1 VSFASPEP
9 SELRSVELELEDRLA
24 QQAAVVAVGQ
34 SAFSAPT
41 SQQVMDVA
49 VLLAAG
55 RLGVDYCGVL
65 ELLEDEDALL
75 LRAGCGWRE
84 GLVGRAREPAGTDSL
99 SGFTL
104 ASDKP
109 VIVLDLR
116 TEHRFIPSSLLR
128 DHSVISAICVPIPG
142 EEGPFGAFGIHAR
155 RLRLFTE
162 HDVNFVQSIANI
174 LAEVIIR
181 KRAEADQEL
190 LAEITRSSDD
200 AIISWSSDGIIMS
213 WNPGAK
219 RLYGHSASEIIG
231 KPVATI
237 IPSDRQGEEWEI
249 LDKVLSGQSVEHYET
264 KRLTKEDA
272 TIAVSLTVSP
282 LREGDGSIYGAS
294 VIAHNISDQKRIR
307 DLEDDRDKREF
318 ITNVAHDLRNPL
330 TAIAGLTETLQRS
343 DLPEDDRVHVQEAL
357 IRRARQA
364 EVLINDLL
372 NLAHIESSGFK
383 ADIKKVEARPVI
395 EAALSLAK
403 PPRGKSVRV
412 DVPSDTFVAGDPTR
426 FGQVIEN
433 LLSNAYEYGG
443 TDIVI
448 AARSDGDETE
458 LTVEDNGDGVPD
470 EIRPRLFDP
479 FTRGHTDSKGSG
491 LGLSIVKRLVEAFG
505 GLITYEPGRPQGS
518 RFVMRLRSDVDS
530 PHA

>member
-1 VSFASPEP
+1 
-9 SELRSVELELEDRLA
+9 
-24 QQAAVVAVGQ
+24 
-34 SAFSAPT
+34 
-41 SQQVMDVA
+41 
-49 VLLAAG
+49 
-55 RLGVDYCGVL
+55 
-65 ELLEDEDALL
+65 
-75 LRAGCGWRE
+75 
-84 GLVGRAREPAGTDSL
+84 
-99 SGFTL
+99 
-104 ASDKP
+104 
-109 VIVLDLR
+109 
-116 TEHRFIPSSLLR
+116 
-128 DHSVISAICVPIPG
+128 
-142 EEGPFGAFGIHAR
+142 
-155 RLRLFTE
+155 
-162 HDVNFVQSIANI
+162 
-174 LAEVIIR
+174 
-181 KRAEADQEL
+181 
-190 LAEITRSSDD
+190 
-200 AIISWSSDGIIMS
+200 
-213 WNPGAK
+213 
-219 RLYGHSASEIIG
+219 
-231 KPVATI
+231 
-237 IPSDRQGEEWEI
+237 
-249 LDKVLSGQSVEHYET
+249 
-264 KRLTKEDA
+264 
-272 TIAVSLTVSP
+272 
-282 LREGDGSIYGAS
+282 
-294 VIAHNISDQKRIR
+294 
-307 DLEDDRDKREF
+307 
-318 ITNVAHDLRNPL
+318 
-330 TAIAGLTETLQRS
+330 
-343 DLPEDDRVHVQEAL
+343 
-357 IRRARQA
+357 
-364 EVLINDLL
+364 VLINDLL